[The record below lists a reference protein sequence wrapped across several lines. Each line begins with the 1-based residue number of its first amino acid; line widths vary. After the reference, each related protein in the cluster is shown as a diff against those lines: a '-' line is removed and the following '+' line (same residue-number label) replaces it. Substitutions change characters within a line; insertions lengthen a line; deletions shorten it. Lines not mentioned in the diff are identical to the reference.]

1 MGGFRVLAARLADW
15 HTAHWLN
22 AFEPSVECAAL
33 RKKSM
38 DFLERYRNWGRVLAA
53 TVLCLTAL
61 STRADTV
68 KVFGGDGFSP
78 TTYLENG
85 KPAGIL
91 VDLLNQLSSKTG
103 DEYVVHLLPWKRAY
117 EAALHGD
124 GAIIGLSLTPERRAL
139 FSFSEPLHFND
150 LQLVVRKDKFFVFR
164 RLADLNGKKIGGG
177 LGVSYGNAVDA
188 ALQKGL
194 FTMERDT
201 DASERVFKVLQGR
214 LDAAIIG
221 HGMPGFEAVVT
232 SNARLAARY
241 DELAVL
247 PHPLARDPL
256 YFAMRKSMPQ
266 QDAVVRLNKALREL
280 RSVAAVR
287 SAP

>member
-1 MGGFRVLAARLADW
+1 
-15 HTAHWLN
+15 
-22 AFEPSVECAAL
+22 
-33 RKKSM
+33 M
-38 DFLERYRNWGRVLAA
+38 DFLERYRNFGCVLAA
-53 TVLCLTAL
+53 TMLCLTAL

-68 KVFGGDGFSP
+68 TVFGGESYSP
-78 TTYLENG
+78 TTYLEND

-91 VDLLNQLSSKTG
+91 VDLLNQLSSETG
-103 DEYVVHLLPWKRAY
+103 DEYIVRLLPWKRAY

-139 FSFSEPLHFND
+139 FAFSEPLHFND
-150 LQLVVRKDKFFVFR
+150 LQLVVRKDRRFVFR

-214 LDAAIIG
+214 LDAAVIG
-221 HGMPGFEAVVT
+221 HGMQGYEAVVT

-241 DELAVL
+241 DELVVL

-256 YFAMRKSMPQ
+256 YFAMRKTMGQ
-266 QDAVVRLNKALREL
+266 QEAVVRLNKALREL
-280 RSVAAVR
+280 RSIAAVK